1 VRTRSSGVLRRA
13 VGLSVLLA
21 ALAPRAAGAA
31 TISAELHPA
40 EISLGQDA
48 RLSVTIVGSQNA
60 PAPRL
65 PPIDGLEMRGIG
77 QTMSM
82 QIVGG
87 QISSE
92 VTHNFLIQPTRAGS
106 FTIPALTVTASGE
119 TLETKPL
126 ALRVLPA
133 GQAPR
138 APPPTAD
145 SRRSRQESA
154 AAAPDRDAPP
164 LRLTMVN
171 FPDRELWV
179 GELIPVELRLDIRAD
194 VQVVQVTPPELAG
207 RFFTLTPPPADEEP
221 PKQVVTVGGVRYV
234 RFSLPAALSPVSAGD
249 HDLDLSVTATA
260 LVAQPNA
267 RGLLDDPFFDS
278 FFGNTP
284 FRGRPERR
292 EIPVPMGARHVK
304 VRALPESGRPADFSG
319 GIGHFEV
326 AAKASPTEVGVG
338 DPLTLEVTVRGKG
351 NFDRLTLP
359 ALESG
364 TEWKTYPQ
372 SAKAETH
379 DKLGQSGKKTFEQ
392 VIIPERV
399 DVAAVP
405 ARELAYFDPDHGR
418 YERATTQ
425 PIALTVKPPPPR
437 ALAGGGSSTSAASS
451 GQAKANE
458 SGEFEI
464 APNQI
469 ALGRLRPSLEPLA
482 RDRLFLA
489 LQLLPIALVVAGFA
503 WARRRERL
511 AGDVG
516 HQRAIAASRAVR
528 AALARADRAVRDGD
542 PVSFF
547 AAARR
552 ALQERVATPE
562 RAAASLTQDEV
573 EACVPATSPARAT
586 VREFFA
592 MADAVAYSGA
602 RPDATALSTWRHRLV
617 DTVKILPAGGARR

>member
-1 VRTRSSGVLRRA
+1 MAFGVKTNERP
-13 VGLSVLLA
+13 G
-21 ALAPRAAGAA
+21 
-31 TISAELHPA
+31 
-40 EISLGQDA
+40 
-48 RLSVTIVGSQNA
+48 
-60 PAPRL
+60 
-65 PPIDGLEMRGIG
+65 
-77 QTMSM
+77 
-82 QIVGG
+82 
-87 QISSE
+87 
-92 VTHNFLIQPTRAGS
+92 TRA
-106 FTIPALTVTASGE
+106 
-119 TLETKPL
+119 
-126 ALRVLPA
+126 
-133 GQAPR
+133 Q
-138 APPPTAD
+138 
-145 SRRSRQESA
+145 
-154 AAAPDRDAPP
+154 
-164 LRLTMVN
+164 
-171 FPDRELWV
+171 
-179 GELIPVELRLDIRAD
+179 
-194 VQVVQVTPPELAG
+194 
-207 RFFTLTPPPADEEP
+207 
-221 PKQVVTVGGVRYV
+221 VRYV